1 MTALSF
7 LNLTTTWYQPTD
19 TSESLSF
26 LGNSKPG
33 VGSGDPEFVK
43 QQNPKKIL
51 ENHQHTSMYFSGLL
65 CIGNPMRD
73 SSLSYFHCSFSE
85 KVIGENQT
93 ADLKQ
98 ESRREVKTYA
108 IQTKETL
115 SASGMPGAYRQ

>member
-1 MTALSF
+1 
-7 LNLTTTWYQPTD
+7 
-19 TSESLSF
+19 
-26 LGNSKPG
+26 
-33 VGSGDPEFVK
+33 
-43 QQNPKKIL
+43 
-51 ENHQHTSMYFSGLL
+51 MYYGGLL
-65 CIGNPMRD
+65 RIVSHMRD

-98 ESRREVKTYA
+98 ERRREVETYA